1 MSNLNMPTMDGLE
14 ILQAVRSQPST
25 AQLPFFITSQADK
38 DTILAAAKHH
48 VSAYLLKPFSPD
60 ALQTKIEKV
69 LMRFRWGILALAN
82 RVGRLPVWGRTL

>member
-14 ILQAVRSQPST
+14 ILQAVRSQPSN
-25 AQLPFFITSQADK
+25 AQLSLFIMGKADE

-60 ALQTKIEKV
+60 A
-69 LMRFRWGILALAN
+69 
-82 RVGRLPVWGRTL
+82 